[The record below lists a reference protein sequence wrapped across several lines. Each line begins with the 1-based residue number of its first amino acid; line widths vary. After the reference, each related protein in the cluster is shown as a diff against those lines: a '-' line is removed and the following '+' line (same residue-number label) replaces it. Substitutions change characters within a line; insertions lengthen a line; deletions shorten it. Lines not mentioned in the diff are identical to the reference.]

1 MGNKRFTDKD
11 KWRKPFIRT
20 LNTEE
25 KLFWLYLLDKCSNAG
40 IWTIDF
46 ELAEFEL
53 GISLDRGFLTNKFQ
67 EKIQVVDNGYKWY
80 IPSFLEFQQ
89 PKGLSE
95 EGNYHKAILDELKK
109 YNIQYTQHSSKSLST
124 LDQEL
129 TNSTG
134 IGIGIGNGLGNGN
147 SEGVGLLYDEKH
159 KDFDRFVET
168 FPNGKRDYDP
178 HSLTIWENLSQRDKD
193 LCLQLT
199 PHYVEFHTKTGKE
212 KYIKNIKKFLEEGF
226 YKQLNEFQSRY
237 LGKKV
242 LIQNSSMVET
252 PEQKRERIRKLAGFI

>member
-1 MGNKRFTDKD
+1 MGKRFTDTE
-11 KWRKPFIRT
+11 KWRKPFVRT
-20 LNTEE
+20 LTVEE
-25 KLFWLYLLDKCSNAG
+25 KLFWFYLLDKCSNAG

-46 ELAEFEL
+46 ELAQFEI
-53 GISLDRGFLTNKFQ
+53 GISLDQNYLTNKFR
-67 EKIQVVDNGYKWY
+67 EKIQVIDGGRKWF

-89 PKGLSE
+89 PKGLSDS
-95 EGNYHKAILDELKK
+95 GNYHKPILDELKK
-109 YNIQYTQHSSKSLST
+109 YNLQYIQHTGKSLST

-134 IGIGIGNGLGNGN
+134 LGTGNGTGISTGNN
-147 SEGVGLLYDEKH
+147 EGVGLLYDEKH
-159 KDFDRFVET
+159 KDFDKFVEQ
-168 FPNGKRDYDP
+168 FPQGKRDYDP

-193 LCLQLT
+193 LCIQLT

-242 LIQNSSMVET
+242 LIHNSTTTET
-252 PEQKRERIRKLAGFI
+252 PEQKKERLSKMIWG

>member
-1 MGNKRFTDKD
+1 
-11 KWRKPFIRT
+11 
-20 LNTEE
+20 
-25 KLFWLYLLDKCSNAG
+25 
-40 IWTIDF
+40 
-46 ELAEFEL
+46 
-53 GISLDRGFLTNKFQ
+53 
-67 EKIQVVDNGYKWY
+67 
-80 IPSFLEFQQ
+80 
-89 PKGLSE
+89 
-95 EGNYHKAILDELKK
+95 
-109 YNIQYTQHSSKSLST
+109 LST

-134 IGIGIGNGLGNGN
+134 LGTGNGTGISTGNN
-147 SEGVGLLYDEKH
+147 EGVGLLYDEKH
-159 KDFDRFVET
+159 KDFDKFVEL
-168 FPNGKRDYDP
+168 FPQGKRDYDP

-242 LIQNSSMVET
+242 LIHNSTTTET
-252 PEQKRERIRKLAGFI
+252 PEQKKERLDKLIWG